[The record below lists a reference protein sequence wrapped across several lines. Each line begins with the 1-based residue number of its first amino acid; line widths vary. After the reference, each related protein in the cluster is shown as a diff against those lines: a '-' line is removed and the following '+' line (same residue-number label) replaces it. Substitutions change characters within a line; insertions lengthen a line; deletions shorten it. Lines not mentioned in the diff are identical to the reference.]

1 MKNITFSLAFSN
13 DEGEIT
19 EKQTLKVNN
28 LIFEK
33 VKMKVIK
40 CRILFAYQEDIR
52 VGITQWS

>member
-28 LIFEK
+28 LIFDK

-40 CRILFAYQEDIR
+40 CRILIAYQEDIR